1 MRTHDLVVRNGTVVT
16 VEHGTFRADV
26 AADGDVISAIAAPNT
41 LSGDDEV
48 DATGKYVLPGA
59 IDPHVHYGL
68 HHDYAEDHATETHGD
83 LVGGVTTVG
92 NIFRRPDPY
101 LAVMDGY
108 VAQSEANSYHDYFYT
123 LGVLTETHVG
133 ELPRIVSELG
143 ITSFKWYVLYKY
155 LAREKFGLDRDLL
168 DDIGDEM
175 VRSLAA
181 VDAPTT
187 LGYHSENPE
196 LTQSLLDPGPA
207 DAGYDA
213 LRERFPGSAETQ
225 SMVAGASLAKTH
237 GYDDHFYA
245 VHISS
250 GTTAN
255 ELAALR
261 DAGYG
266 AWGETCPH
274 YLTFTSEACDERMK
288 VTPPIRSA
296 WDRDTLWARVA
307 DGTISCIGTDH
318 VRNTTAEKVGAD
330 IWETGLAFS
339 GTQTMLPLLLSE
351 GVNAG
356 RISLERA
363 VAVTSTNTA
372 KAWKLYPKKGTIR
385 VGADADLVVV
395 DLDETKTVT
404 PDLLQAG
411 SDYSIYHGKAVTGW
425 PTHTVVRGQVAFA
438 EGEVVGDKGYGT
450 QVRRPV

>member
-1 MRTHDLVVRNGTVVT
+1 VTNHDLVVRNGTVVT

-41 LSGDDEV
+41 LSGVETV

-68 HHDYAEDHATETHGD
+68 FHDYAEDHATETHGD
-83 LVGGVTTVG
+83 LVGVTTVG

-101 LAVMDGY
+101 LEVMDGY

-123 LGVLTETHVG
+123 LGVLTETHVT
-133 ELPRIVSELG
+133 EIPRIVSELG

-155 LAREKFGLDRDLL
+155 LAREKFDLDRDLL
-168 DDIGDEM
+168 DDIGDGM
-175 VRSLAA
+175 IRALAE
-181 VDAPTT
+181 VDEPTT

-196 LTQSLLDPGPA
+196 ITQSLIEPGPPDA
-207 DAGYDA
+207 DYDA
-213 LRERFPGSAETQ
+213 LRERFPGYAETQ

-237 GYDDHFYA
+237 DYDDHFYA

-250 GTTAN
+250 GRTAN

-261 DAGYG
+261 RAGYG

-274 YLTFTSEACDERMK
+274 YLTLTSEECDERMK

-296 WDRDTLWARVA
+296 WDRETLWERVA

-318 VRNTTAEKVGAD
+318 VRNVADEKVGDD
-330 IWETGLAFS
+330 IWETMLAFS
-339 GTQTMLPLLLSE
+339 GTQTMLPLMLSE

-356 RISLERA
+356 RISLSRA

-372 KAWKLYPKKGTIR
+372 KAWNLYPKKGTIR
-385 VGADADLVVV
+385 VGSDADLVVV

-404 PDLLQAG
+404 PGLLQAG
-411 SDYSIYHGKAVTGW
+411 SDYSIYDGTEVTGW
-425 PTHTVVRGQVAFA
+425 PTHTVVRGEVAFA
-438 EGEVVGDKGYGT
+438 EGEVVGEKGYGT
-450 QVRRPV
+450 QIRRPV